1 MSEKRSSRKTGSK
14 PKFKC
19 DHCKLPDDA
28 LSCDLYAC
36 NNTGTGCSK
45 FCCQACAFHMDK
57 STGAPDE
64 VPSNADIVCSSCAS
78 AEQKANWWLLN
89 PLKGNAKGNAKQ
101 PTKKR
106 QKSAGVQ
113 QSKDAT
119 ANNVAKLK
127 VSLR

>member
-14 PKFKC
+14 PKC
-19 DHCKLPDDA
+19 DHCKLSDDA
-28 LSCDLYAC
+28 LSCNLYEC

-78 AEQKANWWLLN
+78 AEQKANWWVRN
-89 PLKGNAKGNAKQ
+89 PLKGNAKGNANNA
-101 PTKKR
+101 KKR

>member
-14 PKFKC
+14 PKC
-19 DHCKLPDDA
+19 DHCKLSDDA
-28 LSCDLYAC
+28 LPQSHYLYEC

-78 AEQKANWWLLN
+78 AEQKANWWVQN
-89 PLKGNAKGNAKQ
+89 PLKGNAKNA
-101 PTKKR
+101 KKR
-106 QKSAGVQ
+106 QKKSAGVQ
-113 QSKDAT
+113 QSKDAGST